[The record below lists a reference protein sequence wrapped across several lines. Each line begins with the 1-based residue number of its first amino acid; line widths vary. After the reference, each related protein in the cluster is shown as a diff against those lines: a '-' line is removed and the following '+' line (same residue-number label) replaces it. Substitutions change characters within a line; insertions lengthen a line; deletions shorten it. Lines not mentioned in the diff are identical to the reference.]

1 MPIEAVNV
9 HGLDNAFLADKPV
22 FADIVDDF
30 LKFIEGAELIIHNA
44 SFDVGF
50 LNMELG
56 RLGKGRI
63 EDYCLKVT
71 DSLKM
76 ASDMFPGL
84 RNNLDVLCTRY
95 EIDRSARTLH
105 GALLDARLLAEVY
118 LAMTRKQ
125 GELLGDTYEAGEKGF
140 QIPDKSLFVRAEVPA
155 DELAEHEAFLE
166 RIAKKCKKGVAGRR
180 HCTPKNRRMRPEH
193 LPRPRPT
200 PKYSRKTRQKPIECA
215 DYTQAPFLFDTASF
229 FPNLR
234 DD

>member
-1 MPIEAVNV
+1 MCIR
-9 HGLDNAFLADKPV
+9 D
-22 FADIVDDF
+22 
-30 LKFIEGAELIIHNA
+30 
-44 SFDVGF
+44 S
-50 LNMELG
+50 
-56 RLGKGRI
+56 LGKGRI

-166 RIAKKCKKGVAGRR
+166 RIAKKCKKGCRW
-180 HCTPKNRRMRPEH
+180 
-193 LPRPRPT
+193 
-200 PKYSRKTRQKPIECA
+200 
-215 DYTQAPFLFDTASF
+215 TQALHSEEPTNAS
-229 FPNLR
+229 
-234 DD
+234 